1 METRMPTVISF
12 VSTKGG
18 VGKTTLAA
26 NLAGILADYGM
37 RVLAIDA
44 DIQPSLSKFY
54 PLLEQAPN
62 GLRAVVMRGGN
73 VLEDCISRTVLPN
86 LDLVYSDTPD
96 GSLQTWLKDREDR
109 LMILRRAMASPV
121 VQPYNV
127 VVIDTQGAVG
137 ELQKTAA
144 MAADYMISPI
154 KPDTLSA
161 GEFSS
166 GTLAMLDDLNR
177 LADFGESFQ
186 SGDLF
191 ALINAQ
197 ERNNNARAL
206 TTVIRQKFAGHK
218 KVRVL
223 ETVVPSAAAYA
234 AAATAQIP
242 VHRHDRR
249 LSIAN
254 CAWYVMHRLVWELF
268 PTLNDIYVDDVCAD
282 SVTEPE
288 DAQVNANDD
297 MSAARGAR

>member
-1 METRMPTVISF
+1 MPTVISF

-37 RVLAIDA
+37 RVLAIDG
-44 DIQPSLSKFY
+44 DIQPSLSKYY
-54 PLLEQAPN
+54 PLHEQASY
-62 GLRAVVMRGGN
+62 GLNAVITRGGS
-73 VLEDCISRTVLPN
+73 VHADSISRTTIAN
-86 LDLVYSDTPD
+86 LDLIYSDAPD
-96 GSLQTWLKDREDR
+96 GSLQNWLRDREDR
-109 LMILRRAMASPV
+109 LMIMRRAMAGPL

-166 GTLAMLDDLNR
+166 GTLGMLDDLNR
-177 LADFGESFQ
+177 LADFGEKFR
-186 SGDLF
+186 SGDLY

-197 ERNNNARAL
+197 ERNNNARVL
-206 TTVIRQKFAGHK
+206 TTVIRQKFAGHR

-223 ETVVPSAAAYA
+223 DTVVPSAAAYA
-234 AAATAQIP
+234 AAATAQRP
-242 VHRHDRR
+242 VHRYDRR
-249 LSIAN
+249 PTFAN
-254 CAWYVMHRLVWELF
+254 SAWHVMHQLVWELF
-268 PTLNDIYVDDVCAD
+268 PSLKDIYVDDVIAD
-282 SVTEPE
+282 
-288 DAQVNANDD
+288 DD
-297 MSAARGAR
+297 DRAACSPAEEGLA

>member
-1 METRMPTVISF
+1 METRMPTVFSF

-37 RVLAIDA
+37 RVLALDA

-54 PLLEQAPN
+54 PLLSQAPS

-86 LDLVYSDTPD
+86 LDLIYSDTPD

-127 VVIDTQGAVG
+127 VIIDTQGAVG

-186 SGDLF
+186 SGDMF

-197 ERNNNARAL
+197 ERNNNLRRRARVIFSRLTARIYLHAKLFQCFWCQELNRLDRNRLPAQHAAL
-206 TTVIRQKFAGHK
+206 CLGIDAHPDFNHCAFIDQIAQR
-218 KVRVL
+218 
-223 ETVVPSAAAYA
+223 
-234 AAATAQIP
+234 TAQ
-242 VHRHDRR
+242 
-249 LSIAN
+249 LGLA
-254 CAWYVMHRLVWELF
+254 
-268 PTLNDIYVDDVCAD
+268 
-282 SVTEPE
+282 
-288 DAQVNANDD
+288 AQVQEIGPKEDIC
-297 MSAARGAR
+297 SLPSERFFQFVF